1 MAREEA
7 LISPARVYDLTFRW
21 AFAGCLFLLL
31 LLTTAVLASDALY
44 LTWREFLVGL
54 LRKETLWAVELSLI
68 TSTVT
73 AALAVLVGIPAAY
86 ALSRFRLPGSLL
98 LDTILDLPIVL
109 PPAIMGISLLVF
121 FYMPYGK
128 WLEARGLEFVY
139 TRQGIVL
146 AQFVVA
152 APFCVRA
159 LKAAFDN
166 IDPRLEGVA
175 RTLGCS
181 RVRAFWKV
189 TLPLAKSGLIAGA
202 IMTWARAV
210 GEFGP
215 ILFFVGTEPTKAGV
229 MPIRIFLDM
238 SIGQVESALTM
249 VLIMLAIGTL
259 ALLAFKKLGGRGYL
273 W

>member
-1 MAREEA
+1 MK
-7 LISPARVYDLTFRW
+7 LTWKEFV
-21 AFAGCLFLLL
+21 
-31 LLTTAVLASDALY
+31 AVLF
-44 LTWREFLVGL
+44 RE
-54 LRKETLWAVELSLI
+54 ETLWSVKLSLV
-68 TSTVT
+68 TSTIT
-73 AALAVLVGIPAAY
+73 TFLAVILGVPAAY
-86 ALSRFRLPGSLL
+86 ALSRFRLPGALF

-109 PPAIMGISLLVF
+109 PPAIMGISLLIL

-128 WLEARGLEFVY
+128 WLEARGLEFAF
-139 TRQGIVL
+139 TRRGVVL
-146 AQFVVA
+146 AQFVIA

-181 RVRAFWKV
+181 RFRAFWKV

-202 IMTWARAV
+202 IMTWARAI

-215 ILFFVGTEPTKAGV
+215 ILFFVGTEPTKGGV
-229 MPIRIFLDM
+229 MPIRIYLDM
-238 SIGQVESALTM
+238 STGQIESAITM
-249 VLIMLAIGTL
+249 VLIMLAIGTF
-259 ALLAFKKLGGRGYL
+259 ALLLFKKLGGRGYL